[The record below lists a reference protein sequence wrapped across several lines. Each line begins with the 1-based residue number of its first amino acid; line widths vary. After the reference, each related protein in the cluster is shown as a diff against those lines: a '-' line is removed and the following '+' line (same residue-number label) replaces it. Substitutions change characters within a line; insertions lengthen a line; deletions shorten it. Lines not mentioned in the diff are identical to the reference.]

1 MDDKRDDRCY
11 LSSMPGTVFAIGG
24 NERKQSWRADVL
36 RAFVEHAG
44 GSRANIAVITAAS
57 VEPVRRGATYE
68 RLFRRLGAGS
78 IDVIHPWTTDAAA
91 RIAAANTIFV
101 TGGDQERL
109 MLALRA
115 SAGDEAIRRA
125 VAGGATYGG
134 TSAGA
139 AAVSATM
146 IAGSTITSAGE
157 ELSFGE
163 GLGLVP
169 HAVIDQHF
177 SERNRLARLQAAVTE
192 HELLGIGIDENTAAI
207 FRGDGSMDVIGTG
220 SVTIVKHELL
230 YTEVFEHAPG
240 PRLSI
245 R

>member
-1 MDDKRDDRCY
+1 MTNGTINVICRD
-11 LSSMPGTVFAIGG
+11 MQGTVFAIGG

-57 VEPVRRGATYE
+57 VEPVRRGATYD

-78 IDVIHPWTTDAAA
+78 VDVIHPWTPDAAA
-91 RIAAANTIFV
+91 RIAAANTIFA

-115 SAGDEAIRRA
+115 SAGDEAIRKA
-125 VAGGATYGG
+125 VANGATYGG

-139 AAVSATM
+139 AVVSATM
-146 IAGSTITSAGE
+146 IAGSTITRSGE
-157 ELSFGE
+157 ELQFGE
-163 GLGLVP
+163 GLGLVT

-177 SERNRLARLQAAVTE
+177 RQRNRLGRLQRAVAE
-192 HELLGIGIDENTAAI
+192 HELLGIGIDENTAAV
-207 FRGDGSMDVIGTG
+207 FHPDGSMKVIGTG
-220 SVTIVKHELL
+220 SVTIVEPDLL
-230 YTEVFEHAPG
+230 YTEVYEHAAG

>member
-1 MDDKRDDRCY
+1 MTNPAINVICRD
-11 LSSMPGTVFAIGG
+11 MHGTVFAIGG

-57 VEPVRRGATYE
+57 VEPVRRGATYD

-78 IDVIHPWTTDAAA
+78 VDVIHPWTPDAAA
-91 RIAAANTIFV
+91 RIAASNTIFA

-115 SAGDEAIRRA
+115 SAGDEAIRNA
-125 VAGGATYGG
+125 VANGATYGG

-139 AAVSATM
+139 AVVSATM
-146 IAGSTITSAGE
+146 IAGSTITRAGE
-157 ELSFGE
+157 ELQFGE
-163 GLGLVP
+163 GLGLVT

-177 SERNRLARLQAAVTE
+177 SQRNRLARLQRAVAE
-192 HELLGIGIDENTAAI
+192 HELVGIGIDENTAAI
-207 FRGDGSMDVIGTG
+207 FHADGSMKVIGTG
-220 SVTIVKHELL
+220 SVTVVQPDLL
-230 YTEVFEHAPG
+230 FTEVYEHAPG